1 MIPHFPPDLILG
13 IEAKWFK
20 KQLQDLAREYFL
32 DPAGDKEMLVEKLLY
47 IGALNEQGD
56 LTELPVEA
64 PSIVPYLVGPP
75 KKFCCRICGAC
86 APADLLEGG
95 KFFERIEWL
104 REHYKVVHPGK
115 WGRHGNSVPAVEE
128 RLPRELQTF
137 KGYTVDYRLKEFR
150 KAEHGKTLEFIPFD
164 SPKGQE
170 LLKLM
175 QLPYYPL
182 VAAPQTFSK
191 FYGTK
196 FPLGQLVMTAGVAAK
211 VQEDGNF
218 AAFCLESLKR
228 HAHGD
233 WGDLSEEDKKEN
245 EYSLDKHLRLFSAY
259 EKKGMP
265 KIWIITETNRSVTT
279 TLFPEEY

>member
-1 MIPHFPPDLILG
+1 MSRELQRRLHEVDPDLKIVSGRRHKEHKEYMRSVPRVLTPEEQQAWGLPEMIPHFPSSLVLG

-20 KQLQDLAREYFL
+20 KDLQDLAREYFL
-32 DPAGDKEMLVEKLLY
+32 DPRGDKEMLVEKLLY

-56 LTELPVEA
+56 PTELPVEA
-64 PSIVPYLVGPP
+64 PSVVPYLVGPP

-104 REHYKVVHPGK
+104 REHYKAAHPGK
-115 WGRHGNSVPAVEE
+115 WGRQGIFNKPS
-128 RLPRELQTF
+128 
-137 KGYTVDYRLKEFR
+137 
-150 KAEHGKTLEFIPFD
+150 
-164 SPKGQE
+164 S
-170 LLKLM
+170 
-175 QLPYYPL
+175 PL

-196 FPLGQLVMTAGVAAK
+196 FPLGQLVMTAGVAAR
-211 VQEDGNF
+211 VGADGNF

-233 WGDLSEEDKKEN
+233 WGDLGEEDKKEN

-265 KIWIITETNRSVTT
+265 KIWLITEATREVTT
-279 TLFPEEY
+279 VLFPEEY